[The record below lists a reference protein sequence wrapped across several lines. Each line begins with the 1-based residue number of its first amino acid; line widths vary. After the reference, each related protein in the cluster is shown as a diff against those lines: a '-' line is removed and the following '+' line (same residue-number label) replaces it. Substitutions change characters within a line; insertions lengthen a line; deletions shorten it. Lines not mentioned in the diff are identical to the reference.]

1 MVFRCCFAFVFRG
14 RDVRPAAHLL
24 SFASPKESRQRKGE
38 PWCLRPPSPRG
49 GEGGS
54 LRCSDAGRRRGT
66 RFAHSVRC
74 ARTTTA
80 SQITKQACP
89 AARLPAPRPAL
100 LGAATR
106 AGCRTRAIASLGLWC
121 ASAAHRARFFCGAER
136 WWPWPSAATAWGP
149 SNAKARVTPSG
160 CAWGAQGVGWRAC
173 RRTRPHRELTCRG
186 CPSVAH
192 AVRAASSTAHPTP
205 EHPRLPRLPIGRTG
219 SQTAGSP
226 FLWLLS
232 FGEAKESDSPAGAR
246 PGPRP

>member
-1 MVFRCCFAFVFRG
+1 MAFRCCWAFVFRG

-38 PWCLRPPSPRG
+38 PWCLRPPSPRR

-54 LRCSDAGRRRGT
+54 LRCSEARRGCGT
-66 RFAHSVRC
+66 RCALARS
-74 ARTTTA
+74 ARTTAA
-80 SQITKQACP
+80 SQITRQACP
-89 AARLPAPRPAL
+89 SARLRALPPAL

-106 AGCRTRAIASLGLWC
+106 AGCSIRAIASLGLGC
-121 ASAAHRARFFCGAER
+121 ASAAHRARILGSRAHVLL
-136 WWPWPSAATAWGP
+136 PSAAMAWRP
-149 SNAKARVTPSG
+149 SNAKARITPSG

-186 CPSVAH
+186 CPSGAH
-192 AVRAASSTAHPTP
+192 GVRAASSTAHPTP
-205 EHPRLPRLPIGRTG
+205 EHPRLPRSPCGRTG

-226 FLWLLS
+226 FFWVLF
-232 FGEAKESDSPAGAR
+232 FGEAKKSTSPAGAR